1 MKSAV
6 ETLTPT
12 RAKLTVEVTFE
23 ELKPSLDAA
32 YKKIAQQIT
41 IPGFRRGKVPP
52 ALIDRQV
59 GRGAVLD
66 EAINDALPRLYT
78 SALQENELQTLSQ
91 PEIDIT
97 RLDDGESLEFTA
109 EVDVRPEITVP
120 SYDGLEV
127 TVEDAVVTD
136 EDVEEQ
142 LQGLRERFGT
152 LVDVERAAQDGDF
165 VTIDLEARQD
175 GEVVEGGQAA
185 GVSYQ
190 IGRGGMLEGMDEAL
204 LGKSA
209 GESGTFQTKLAGG
222 ELAGQD
228 VEVEVSVTAVKEQQL
243 PELDDEFAQMG
254 SEFDTLEE
262 LREDVRT
269 RLGNGR
275 RLEQAAEARD
285 AVLEALLERVEI
297 PVPEAVVDEE
307 LKARRQ
313 NVEQQL
319 AQAGMSMEDY
329 LDSEGQTVD
338 EFENDLLKRVR
349 DAVAAQF
356 LLDEVAKSE
365 EIGIEQQELTEHML
379 RRAQQSG
386 ENPNDYVKHMLEHN
400 HVPELVSEVVRG
412 KALALLVEQAVV
424 TDASGN
430 PVELKNL
437 RPDGTIG
444 DPEAEAAAAAAA
456 EADPG
461 SGVSFEGDT
470 FFAGDT
476 AGTADDSDDSA
487 DADAAVD
494 TDSAAEDSEPAQQS

>member
-12 RAKLTVEVTFE
+12 RAKLTVEVPFE

-32 YKKIAQQIT
+32 YKKIGQQIT
-41 IPGFRRGKVPP
+41 LPGFRRGKVPP
-52 ALIDRQV
+52 ALIDRQI

-78 SALQENELQTLSQ
+78 RALQDNELQTLSQ

-97 RLDDGESLEFTA
+97 RLEDGESLEFTA
-109 EVDVRPEITVP
+109 EVDVRPEITLP
-120 SYDGLEV
+120 AYDGLEV
-127 TVEDAVVTD
+127 TVEDVVVTE

-142 LQGLRERFGT
+142 LQALRERFGT
-152 LVDVERAAQDGDF
+152 LLDVERAAQDGDF

-175 GEVVEGGQAA
+175 GEVVEGGQAS

-190 IGRGGMLEGMDEAL
+190 IGRGGMLDGMDEAL
-204 LGKSA
+204 TGKSA
-209 GESGTFQTKLAGG
+209 GDSGTFDTQLIGG

-228 VEVEVSVTAVKEQQL
+228 VEVGVTVTAVKEQEL
-243 PELDDEFAQMG
+243 PELDDDFAQMA

-285 AVLEALLERVEI
+285 AVLEALLERVEV
-297 PVPEAVVDEE
+297 PVPEAVVEEE
-307 LKARRQ
+307 LVARRR

-356 LLDEVAKSE
+356 LLDEVAKAE
-365 EIGIEQQELTEHML
+365 EIGIEQHELTEHMM

-386 ENPNDYVKHMLEHN
+386 QNPNDYVKHMLEHN

-412 KALALLVEQAVV
+412 KALALLVEQATV

-430 PVELKNL
+430 PVELRNL

-444 DPEAEAAAAAAA
+444 SPEDETGDAA
-456 EADPG
+456 EGGTGGA
-461 SGVSFEGDT
+461 VTFEGDT
-470 FFAGDT
+470 FYGAEGGAADEADEAGEG
-476 AGTADDSDDSA
+476 AADGESA
-487 DADAAVD
+487 
-494 TDSAAEDSEPAQQS
+494 PQS

>member
-1 MKSAV
+1 M
-6 ETLTPT
+6 
-12 RAKLTVEVTFE
+12 
-23 ELKPSLDAA
+23 
-32 YKKIAQQIT
+32 
-41 IPGFRRGKVPP
+41 PP
-52 ALIDRQV
+52 ALIDRQI